1 VDCNPN
7 RIRAVFCYYISTYQ
21 IWIESMRSFKSY
33 WADTNFW
40 WRTHARTHAQTGVTL
55 NAPPPFFEWRG
66 HKNLPNPYS
75 EIVLRYNS
83 LYNMWDNMIKFEKG
97 PLLRYI
103 VWQELLHRLTAIY
116 LKRGESLHLLPNT
129 HILKQLLKQY
139 YVHFKI
145 YFKHTMYSS
154 CKQCSCCQLGR

>member
-1 VDCNPN
+1 MKLELCFDIIYQHTKFELNPCSLSK
-7 RIRAVFCYYISTYQ
+7 V
-21 IWIESMRSFKSY
+21 IE
-33 WADTNFW
+33 
-40 WRTHARTHAQTGVTL
+40 RTPIFDDGRMHARTGVTL